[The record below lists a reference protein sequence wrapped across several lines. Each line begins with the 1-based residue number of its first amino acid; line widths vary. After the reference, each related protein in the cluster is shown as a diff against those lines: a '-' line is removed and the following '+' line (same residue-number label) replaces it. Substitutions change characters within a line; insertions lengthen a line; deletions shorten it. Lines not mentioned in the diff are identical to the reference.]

1 MKKGL
6 LLASALLV
14 SGAAV
19 AQTAISEEVN
29 KSLAHW
35 LSVPVI
41 KQDLSKAQMLQAEM
55 AEQGNAT
62 VAKAAAKKAD
72 QNLQASYKRPAGA
85 FYSNDVIDTKG
96 EYAGTYYAHRL
107 WVKPLQ
113 AYTFVNTTTGASD
126 AATYNWAVQLYRS
139 GEQNW
144 YSAKTKDLEG
154 VSYGLEIDS
163 VPMLQAKDGSASSV
177 FFLKNQNYDSKTK
190 EYVAYSHNVMS
201 VPDASLLNQ
210 GGFVSMSH
218 DASNPD
224 GDENQ
229 QYAFTYYS
237 GAKAY
242 GDNDKGWWFG
252 KNAGNSSGSIKS
264 IDAFCSAFEAPTAP
278 YALKKVAIR
287 YANLAASGKGTI
299 KVNVYKQD
307 SLPTYKADKSAF
319 ITPGELIASGEV
331 TVDASTEDAGY
342 LFVPLTEK
350 DGDLTYEVTPTI
362 NSAILVEVTGY
373 NSDPNIK
380 DFSMLITS
388 NKQDEGYG
396 ELTYLKYVDKD
407 DNVIYRG
414 LCNFFQS
421 GAEMKNGASIGLV
434 IDNPYMVYNF
444 SNETGKYKFPNAGG
458 AHDVQVFSYAPSSD
472 WVVTDQ
478 DGNDAPAWLG
488 LTLTDSIGTDNAFS
502 GLSHIKFN
510 AQALPSDVKG
520 RGAVLTFT
528 YPGAELTF
536 EATQGEYTGVNSVA
550 TKIEGVQ
557 AKVENG
563 DFLVNVTEGYDK
575 VEIYNVAGQLV
586 KAAALTQG
594 TNLVEGK
601 ALPKGVY
608 LLKFG
613 NKTVKVAK

>member
-72 QNLQASYKRPAGA
+72 KNLQASYKRPAGA

-107 WVKPLQ
+107 WVKPFQ
-113 AYTFVNTTTGASD
+113 AYTFVNTTTGASS
-126 AATYNWAVQLYRS
+126 AATYNWAVQLTRS
-139 GEQNW
+139 GERNW

-154 VSYGLEIDS
+154 VSYNLEVDS
-163 VPMLQAKDGSASSV
+163 VPVLQAKDGSASNV
-177 FFLKNQNYDSKTK
+177 FFMKNLNYDSKTK
-190 EYVAYSHNVMS
+190 ENVTYSHMVMS

-218 DASNPD
+218 DTNDLD
-224 GDENQ
+224 GTQ
-229 QYAFTYYS
+229 KSAFTYYS
-237 GAKAY
+237 GATAY
-242 GDNDKGWWFG
+242 GDNAEGWWFG
-252 KNAGNSSGSIKS
+252 KNAGSASIKS
-264 IDAFCSAFEAPTAP
+264 IDAFCSAFEAPAAP
-278 YALKKVAIR
+278 YALKQVAIR
-287 YANLAASGKGTI
+287 YTKLSVSGKGTI

-307 SLPTYKADKSAF
+307 SLPTYKADTRAL

-331 TVDASTEDAGY
+331 TVDASTEESGY

-380 DFSMLITS
+380 DFSMLITT

-396 ELTYLKYVDKD
+396 ELTYLKCVDAEN
-407 DNVIYRG
+407 NVTYRG
-414 LCNFFQS
+414 LCNFFKS
-421 GAEMKNGASIGLV
+421 GADMKSGASIGIV

-550 TKIEGVQ
+550 AKIEGVQ

-563 DFLVNVTEGYDK
+563 DFLVNVTEGYNK

>member
-72 QNLQASYKRPAGA
+72 KNLQASYKRPAGA
-85 FYSNDVIDTKG
+85 FYSNDIIDTKG
-96 EYAGTYYAHRL
+96 EYAGTYYAHRF
-107 WVKPLQ
+107 WVKPFQ

-144 YSAKTKDLEG
+144 YSAKTKDLAG
-154 VSYGLEIDS
+154 VSYSLEIDS

-177 FFLKNQNYDSKTK
+177 FFLKNQSYDSKTK
-190 EYVAYSHNVMS
+190 EYVTYSHMVMS
-201 VPDASLLNQ
+201 VPDASLVNQ

-218 DASNPD
+218 DTSNPD
-224 GDENQ
+224 GNEDSK
-229 QYAFTYYS
+229 YAFTYYS

-242 GDNDKGWWFG
+242 GDNEKGWWFG
-252 KNAGNSSGSIKS
+252 KNAGNTDGSIKS

-287 YANLAASGKGTI
+287 YTDLVVSGKGTI

-331 TVDASTEDAGY
+331 TVDANTEDAGY

-362 NSAILVEVTGY
+362 KSAILVEVTGY

-380 DFSMLITS
+380 DFSMFITT
-388 NKQDEGYG
+388 NQQDEGYG
-396 ELTYLKYVDKD
+396 ELTYLKYVDKN
-407 DNVIYRG
+407 DNVVYRG
-414 LCNFFQS
+414 LCNFFKN

-444 SNETGKYKFPNAGG
+444 TSETGKYKFPNAGG
-458 AHDVQVFSYAPSSD
+458 THDVQVFSYAPSSD

-488 LTLTDSIGTDNAFS
+488 LTLTDSIGTDSEFS

-550 TKIEGVQ
+550 AKVEGVQ

-563 DFLVNVTEGYDK
+563 DFLVNVTEGYNK
-575 VEIYNVAGQLV
+575 VEIYNLAGQLV

>member
-96 EYAGTYYAHRL
+96 EYAGSFYNHRV
-107 WVKPLQ
+107 WVKPFQ
-113 AYTFVNTTTGASD
+113 AYTFVNTTTGASS

-139 GEQNW
+139 GEYGW

-154 VSYGLEIDS
+154 VSYNFEVDS
-163 VPMLQAKDGSASSV
+163 VPMLQAKDGSASNV
-177 FFLKNQNYDSKTK
+177 FFLKHQSYDRSTK
-190 EYVAYSHNVMS
+190 EYTPYSHMVMS
-201 VPDASLLNQ
+201 VPDASMVKQ

-218 DASNPD
+218 DTSNPNGVED
-224 GDENQ
+224 L
-229 QYAFTYYS
+229 QYAFTYFS
-237 GAKAY
+237 GATAY
-242 GDNDKGWWFG
+242 GDNAQGWWFG
-252 KNAGNSSGSIKS
+252 KNAGSGSIKS

-278 YALKKVAIR
+278 YALKQVAIR
-287 YANLAASGKGTI
+287 YTNLSVTGKGTI

-307 SLPTYKADKSAF
+307 SLPTYKADTRAL

-380 DFSMLITS
+380 DFTMLITS

-396 ELTYLKYVDKD
+396 ELAYLKCVDAEN
-407 DNVIYRG
+407 NVTYRG
-414 LCNFFQS
+414 LCNFFKS
-421 GAEMKNGASIGLV
+421 GADMKAGASIGIV

-444 SNETGKYKFPNAGG
+444 NNETGKYKFPSAGG

-488 LTLTDSIGTDNAFS
+488 LTLTDSIGTDNEFS

-563 DFLVNVTEGYDK
+563 DFLVNVTEGYNK

-594 TNLVEGK
+594 TNVVEGK

-608 LLKFG
+608 LLKLG

>member
-72 QNLQASYKRPAGA
+72 KNLQASYKRPAGA

-96 EYAGTYYAHRL
+96 EYAGTYYSHRF
-107 WVKPLQ
+107 WVKPFQ
-113 AYTFVNTTTGASD
+113 AYTFVNTTTGASS
-126 AATYNWAVQLYRS
+126 AATYNWAVQLTRS
-139 GEQNW
+139 GERNW

-154 VSYGLEIDS
+154 VSYNLEVDS
-163 VPMLQAKDGSASSV
+163 VPMLQAKDGSASNV
-177 FFLKNQNYDSKTK
+177 FFMKNLNYDSKTK
-190 EYVAYSHNVMS
+190 ENVTYSHMVMS

-218 DASNPD
+218 DTNDLD
-224 GDENQ
+224 GTQ
-229 QYAFTYYS
+229 KSAFTYYS
-237 GAKAY
+237 GATAY
-242 GDNDKGWWFG
+242 GDNAEGWWFG
-252 KNAGNSSGSIKS
+252 KNAGRASIKS
-264 IDAFCSAFEAPTAP
+264 IDAFCSAFEAPAAP
-278 YALKKVAIR
+278 YALKQVAIR
-287 YANLAASGKGTI
+287 YTKLSVSGKGTI

-307 SLPTYKADKSAF
+307 SLPTYKADTRAL

-331 TVDASTEDAGY
+331 TVDASTEESGY

-380 DFSMLITS
+380 DFSMLITT

-396 ELTYLKYVDKD
+396 ELTYLKCVDAEN
-407 DNVIYRG
+407 NVTYRG
-414 LCNFFQS
+414 LCNFFKS
-421 GAEMKNGASIGLV
+421 GADMKSGASIGIV

-550 TKIEGVQ
+550 AKIEGVQ

-563 DFLVNVTEGYDK
+563 DFLVNVTEGYNK

>member
-85 FYSNDVIDTKG
+85 FYSTDVIGTDGK
-96 EYAGTYYAHRL
+96 YAGSYYAHRF

-113 AYTFVNTTTGASD
+113 AYTFVNTTTGASS

-144 YSAKTKDLEG
+144 YSVKTKDLEG
-154 VSYGLEIDS
+154 VSYRMEIDS
-163 VPMLQAKDGSASSV
+163 VPMLQAKDGTASNV
-177 FFLKNQNYDSKTK
+177 FFMKNLSYDSKTK
-190 EYVAYSHNVMS
+190 ENVTYSHLVMS
-201 VPDASLLNQ
+201 VPDASLVNQ

-218 DASNPD
+218 DTNNSD
-224 GDENQ
+224 GTQE
-229 QYAFTYYS
+229 YAFTYYS

-252 KNAGNSSGSIKS
+252 KNAGNSTGSIKS

-287 YANLAASGKGTI
+287 YANLSASGKGTI

-331 TVDASTEDAGY
+331 TVDASTEESGY

-380 DFSMLITS
+380 DFSMLITT

-396 ELTYLKYVDKD
+396 ELTYLKYVDAE

-414 LCNFFQS
+414 LCNFFQN
-421 GAEMKNGASIGLV
+421 GADMKCGASIGIV

-488 LTLTDSIGTDNAFS
+488 LTLTDSIGTDSEFS

-557 AKVENG
+557 AKIENG
-563 DFLVNVTEGYDK
+563 DFLVNVTEGYNK